1 MPRLNIVDPN
11 TATGNTKQLLDG
23 IQAKVGMTP
32 NVYRIVANSPATLDG
47 LLQFGNAIAGG
58 SLSPKLREQ
67 IALAVGEANGCDY
80 CLAAHSAIGKSLGLS
95 SDAILDSRRGSATD
109 AKTSAALE
117 FAQALVK
124 KRGFVTDED
133 LQEVRDAGYD
143 DGAIVEIFAS
153 VVLNI
158 FTNYFNHVAET
169 PLDFPQAAVL
179 TAA

>member
-1 MPRLNIVDPN
+1 MPRLNIIDPN
-11 TATGNTKQLLDG
+11 TATGTAKQLLEG

-32 NVYRIVANSPATLDG
+32 NLYRIVANSPATLG
-47 LLQFGNAIAGG
+47 RLLQFGNAVSAG

-67 IALAVGEANGCDY
+67 IALAVGEANGCEY
-80 CLAAHSAIGKSLGLS
+80 CLAAHSAVGKSLGLS
-95 SDAILDSRRGSATD
+95 HDAILDSRRGTSAD
-109 AKTSAALE
+109 AKTNAALA

-133 LQEVRDAGYD
+133 LQHVRDAGYD
-143 DGAIVEIFAS
+143 DGAIVEILAT

-169 PLDFPQAAVL
+169 PLDFPQAAAL
-179 TAA
+179 NAA

>member
-1 MPRLNIVDPN
+1 MPRLHLIDPN
-11 TATGNTKQLLDG
+11 TATGNAKQLLDG

-32 NVYRIVANSPATLDG
+32 NLYRIVANSPATLDG
-47 LLQFGNAIAGG
+47 LLQFGNAIAAG
-58 SLSPKLREQ
+58 SLSPQLREQ

-95 SDAILDSRRGSATD
+95 NDAILDSRRGSATD
-109 AKTSAALE
+109 APTRAALE

-124 KRGFVTDED
+124 KRGFVTDDD
-133 LQEVRDAGYD
+133 LQQVRDAGFD

-169 PLDFPQAAVL
+169 PLDFPQAAAL